1 MVDKYILFFLL
12 NKINLRLHRYG
23 PAAMVYQIANYTI
36 DAMMHLVLN
45 EFTQPER
52 ESKVGVMVSSFL
64 FCFSF
69 QVIRTLCD
77 SALA

>member
-1 MVDKYILFFLL
+1 
-12 NKINLRLHRYG
+12 
-23 PAAMVYQIANYTI
+23 MVYQIANYTI